1 MPEEASLE
9 VLNEFGRNLNELAA
23 AGKIDP
29 VIGREN
35 EIERVIQILC
45 RRTKNNPVLIG
56 EAGVG
61 KTSVAEGLAQRI
73 VDGKVPEL
81 FRSKTVFSLAIG

>member
-1 MPEEASLE
+1 MGILREDKGMGGTVLRKFNITAEQVWQIIRSIREHQPSVPGFEEPEMPSYYDEMPEEASLE

-35 EIERVIQILC
+35 E
-45 RRTKNNPVLIG
+45 N
-56 EAGVG
+56 
-61 KTSVAEGLAQRI
+61 
-73 VDGKVPEL
+73 
-81 FRSKTVFSLAIG
+81 